1 MAKSG
6 DFMFSGEYNCK
17 IDSKGRITLPSKLR
31 DQLEGTTFFITRGLE
46 RCIDL
51 FTEEVWNEKIKKLS
65 KLSMTNPKQRAYL
78 RIFLSAATELTFD
91 SQGRISIPKALKEY
105 ANMKKEITVTGINDR
120 IEIWDTETWGVYLGE
135 SVLNYVEIAASLE
148 D

>member
-1 MAKSG
+1 
-6 DFMFSGEYNCK
+6 MFSGEYNCK
-17 IDSKGRITLPSKLR
+17 IDSKGRITFPSKLR
-31 DQLEGTTFFITRGLE
+31 DKLKGTTFFITKGFE

-120 IEIWDTETWGVYLGE
+120 IEIWDTETWNVYLGE
-135 SVLNYVEIAASLE
+135 SEVNYEEIAASLE